1 MGGCESRGER
11 ERGIEKERERGIEK
25 ERERRIEKERE
36 RRLENFGG
44 KFFMASKIIS
54 SKIGM
59 NQKFLIENFLWLQN
73 NFLANRYIPE
83 MFI

>member
-36 RRLENFGG
+36 RETLG
-44 KFFMASKIIS
+44 KILA
-54 SKIGM
+54 G
-59 NQKFLIENFLWLQN
+59 NFLWLH
-73 NFLANRYIPE
+73 
-83 MFI
+83 